1 MIAIKFE
8 GYLSG
13 NTLGL
18 SVADAQL
25 MLDEYIRSQ
34 GRAGNC
40 ITGKITNVDE
50 MPEIPSS
57 DNNSNSQSIISDG
70 NNKEAAS

>member
-40 ITGKITNVDE
+40 LTGKITNVDE
-50 MPEIPSS
+50 MPEIPG
-57 DNNSNSQSIISDG
+57 DNNNNSQSIVSNG
-70 NNKEAAS
+70 NDKEAAS